1 MSNIYLNLNNIYVVT
16 SAFWQ
21 SGQGEFSKFIDI
33 NLNPHPVSS
42 GIENFQSRVYFI
54 SILIKIQD
62 VNRKKITFK
71 QNIIS
76 IYQCNI
82 QNNLLK
88 KRLCSKINKSMKGCM
103 LKVFPVTDENN
114 NSASYFITSLASK
127 QHPTSSYTFI
137 LSYFFQINYIL
148 VCSIMLESDAT
159 PLLIKNQVIIKPIKQ
174 ISIFKQ
180 QLKTLFSII

>member
-54 SILIKIQD
+54 SILIRIQD

-76 IYQCNI
+76 MQYTKQS
-82 QNNLLK
+82 LK
-88 KRLCSKINKSMKGCM
+88 KKLSSKINKSMKGCM